1 MAAEALTTAALLTA
15 IRSRLS
21 SEIAAA
27 HVVDQ
32 MGDPAAAPRK
42 HQSIEVLSVS
52 TEAPPPGDMQRLY
65 TIARRNIRLRWM
77 YSAATGTDSDAAAFG
92 QSVRAALVGD
102 TDWAREYKMLFD
114 GEPIALSRQGG
125 YYIGELEVS
134 SGRGLPVG

>member
-1 MAAEALTTAALLTA
+1 MATEPLTTAALLTA
-15 IRSRLS
+15 IRDRLT
-21 SEIAAA
+21 AQVAGA
-27 HVVDQ
+27 HVVPQ

-52 TEAPPPGDMQRLY
+52 TESPPPGDMQRLY

-77 YSAATGTDSDAAAFG
+77 YSATTGTDSDAAAFG
-92 QSVRAALVGD
+92 QSVREALIGD
-102 TDWAREYKMLFD
+102 TDWAREHKMLFE